1 MAAANSNIQVTN
13 LDFVSIKQNFINFL
27 KSQDTFKD
35 YNFAGS
41 AMSTLLDV
49 LSYNTQYNAYYLN
62 MVANEMFMDTALQ
75 RSSVVSHAKLLNYIP
90 KSATAPTATVNLVV
104 NGINDQHSITLP
116 RFSNFL
122 SEAIS
127 GKTYPFVTIDS
138 TTVSVVANTA
148 TFSNIEIKQGVPVSL
163 TFNYSATS
171 NPANTFV
178 LPDST
183 IDTST
188 ILVEVY
194 PSPSSNAFSIF
205 NQATSFLGLDYTSP
219 VYFIEEQISGYYQ
232 ITFGNGII
240 GKALTDGSVVSVS
253 YLTTSGTAATGANN
267 FVLTSSIGSY
277 LIATNAVTSATG
289 GKAQESIDSIKYQA
303 PKQYATQGRA
313 VTMDDYITLIQQNS
327 LGYSFDAV
335 NVWGGQDNDPPA
347 YGQVFV
353 AIKPAGAY
361 TLTDTQKQLLLN
373 NVIKPISVMTVTPT
387 IVDPDYTYIKINVNV
402 LYNSKL
408 TNLTSSQ
415 IQQAV
420 SNAIQNFAKSTLN
433 TFNSTFSQSDLTFE
447 IQNADPS
454 IITNEVTIQLQ
465 KKFYPILTTPTTISL
480 YYNVPLNKGIL
491 TSGISSAP
499 AMQFVNSSNVSEI
512 IDGVFVEEVPS
523 STNGVESIS
532 VINPG
537 FSYQH
542 TPIVKILGDGSG
554 ATAEATII
562 NGTISAITVTNSGN
576 NYTQAVVT
584 ITPASNDTTGRNG
597 AAIVT
602 LKGQY
607 GNLRTYYYD
616 SNNVKTILNPNIGTV
631 DYVNGIVT
639 LTSFNPYEI
648 DNPLGQLAVSVNPK
662 TSIISSTYNRII
674 TVDPYDPTAITV
686 NVTAQ
691 S

>member
-240 GKALTDGSVVSVS
+240 GKALTDGSVISVS